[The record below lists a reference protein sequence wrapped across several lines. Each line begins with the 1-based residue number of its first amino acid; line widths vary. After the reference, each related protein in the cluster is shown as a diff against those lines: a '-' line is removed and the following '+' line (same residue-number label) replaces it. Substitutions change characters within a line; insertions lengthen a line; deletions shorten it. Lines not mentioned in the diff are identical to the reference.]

1 MTIETGLVD
10 TIAPLL
16 ARFEKLD
23 PWYKG
28 FLHAHVQRAVDAL
41 DTGMELAETM
51 QAQKRAQAAKAIAP
65 KVRSKSRLRLIAG
78 G

>member
-1 MTIETGLVD
+1 MTDETGLVE

-16 ARFEKLD
+16 TRFEKLD

-28 FLHAHVQRAVDAL
+28 FLDAHVRRAVDAL
-41 DTGMELAETM
+41 DTGLRLAEAM
-51 QAQKRAQAAKAIAP
+51 QAEKRAQAAKAIDR